1 MGKGGGLIRWEELR
15 EASGLHGG
23 FVYTLLIFP
32 SPFLFFFLFLFFF
45 FFKGVFLAGRNEQH
59 AGSLDAGHAGAD
71 GVRASPAAVP
81 AQTPPS

>member
-32 SPFLFFFLFLFFF
+32 SPFLFFFLCFFF
-45 FFKGVFLAGRNEQH
+45 
-59 AGSLDAGHAGAD
+59 
-71 GVRASPAAVP
+71 
-81 AQTPPS
+81 

>member
-1 MGKGGGLIRWEELR
+1 M
-15 EASGLHGG
+15 EALFILFS
-23 FVYTLLIFP
+23 FSRLLFC
-32 SPFLFFFLFLFFF
+32 SFFCVF